1 MHEHAAVVVATSDDV
16 ARELITRSFARAGL
30 LTIPVASGE
39 EVLVAARIPEVSLV
53 VLDVELP
60 TISGY
65 ETCYELRQEWGEEL
79 PIVFMS
85 GTRTEPFDRV
95 AGLLI
100 GADDYLLK
108 PLDPD
113 ELLVRARRLLR
124 RHPGLRMEGD
134 EPLTDRETE
143 ILRLLASGASQA
155 RISLEL
161 RISSKTVGTHIQRV
175 LTKLGVH
182 SRTEAVAFA
191 FRHGWVPSDDAQE
204 LKRGEEGVRDVN
216 RARRQRLEPSGAVP
230 PEGLVAI
237 LPESPE

>member
-1 MHEHAAVVVATSDDV
+1 V
-16 ARELITRSFARAGL
+16 
-30 LTIPVASGE
+30 
-39 EVLVAARIPEVSLV
+39 
-53 VLDVELP
+53 
-60 TISGY
+60 
-65 ETCYELRQEWGEEL
+65 
-79 PIVFMS
+79 S

-108 PLDPD
+108 PLDQD

-124 RHPGLRMEGD
+124 RHLPLRMEGD
-134 EPLTDRETE
+134 EPLTDREME

-191 FRHGWVPSDDAQE
+191 FRHGWVPSAGAQE
-204 LKRGEEGVRDVN
+204 TERREDAVRDVH

-230 PEGLVAI
+230 PEALVAI
-237 LPESPE
+237 LPEPPE